1 MSAPV
6 LPSTCLDRP
15 PETGE
20 GREPRATAPR
30 SVPPAGVSG
39 LSRRAFVFAET
50 MRPGRFLDVADLVG
64 WRRSYCC
71 ECGFRCTG
79 AGDINDHAARCRVQ
93 QEMFA

>member
-1 MSAPV
+1 VSARV

-20 GREPRATAPR
+20 GQEPRATAPR

-50 MRPGRFLDVADLVG
+50 LRLGRFLDVADLVG
-64 WRRSYCC
+64 WRRSYRCD
-71 ECGFRCTG
+71 CGFRCTG
-79 AGDINDHAARCRVQ
+79 AREIYDHTRACRVQ
-93 QEMFA
+93 RGMFA